1 MRLENS
7 MPAKKYKVTLSA
19 DEREQLNKLISTG
32 KAAARKLAHARILLA
47 CEESDECRGASDT
60 EVATAVRVS
69 RPTVE
74 RVRKAFVEEG
84 LERALNAKRPRQTRP
99 PAFDG
104 ESEAKLIALACSAPP
119 EGRSRWTLRLLAD
132 RLVELNVFD
141 SVSYETVRQTLKKTS
156 SSLG

>member
-1 MRLENS
+1 
-7 MPAKKYKVTLSA
+7 MPAKKYKVTLTA
-19 DEREQLNKLISTG
+19 DEQQQLNKLISTG

-47 CEESDECRGASDT
+47 CEESDACRGASDT
-60 EVATAVRVS
+60 QVAEAVRVS

-84 LERALNAKRPRQTRP
+84 LEQALNAKRARQTRP

-104 ESEAKLIALACSAPP
+104 ESEAKLIALACSPP
-119 EGRSRWTLRLLAD
+119 PQGRSRWTMRLLAD
-132 RLVELNVFD
+132 RLVELDVFE
-141 SVSYETVRQTLKKTS
+141 SISHETVRQTLKKTS

>member
-1 MRLENS
+1 
-7 MPAKKYKVTLSA
+7 MPAKKYKVTLTA
-19 DEREQLNKLISTG
+19 DEQQQLNKLISTG

-47 CEESDECRGASDT
+47 CEESDACRGASDT
-60 EVATAVRVS
+60 QVAEAVRVS

-84 LERALNAKRPRQTRP
+84 LEPALNAKRPRQTRP

-104 ESEAKLIALACSAPP
+104 ESEAKLIALACSPP
-119 EGRSRWTLRLLAD
+119 PQGRSRWTMRLLAD
-132 RLVELNVFD
+132 RLVELEVFE
-141 SVSYETVRQTLKKTS
+141 SISHETVRQTLKKTS